1 MLFLGIAY
9 LSATIGLVPDPK
21 EQQTVLSQLVRVV
34 AGDGWVLILA
44 QIATA
49 LILILA
55 ANTSFA
61 DFPRLS
67 SFLARDGFLPRQF
80 AFRGDRLAF
89 TTGIIALASLAGI
102 LLVVFRGSV
111 ASLIPLYTL
120 GVFIAFTLSQAGML
134 RRWWTR
140 HEPGW
145 QRGLVING
153 LGAATTAVV
162 AIVVGVSNFTSG
174 AWLVIVL
181 VPLMM
186 GMLTAIR
193 RHYRSFDAALKTDP
207 ATTTVTA
214 TAEPIVIVPRCPARP
229 PRAGSPGL
237 RAQASDRATAIH
249 VTNDAA
255 DATALR
261 EQWSELGKGMEL
273 VVVESPYR
281 ALMGPLL
288 RYMDALQ
295 AQDPTRPIVVVLSEI
310 VPRHWWENFLHN
322 QSSLRLKL
330 RLFGR
335 RNTIVVDV
343 PYHLD

>member
-1 MLFLGIAY
+1 V
-9 LSATIGLVPDPK
+9 LV
-21 EQQTVLSQLVRVV
+21 
-34 AGDGWVLILA
+34 LA
-44 QIATA
+44 QVATA

-67 SFLARDGFLPRQF
+67 SFLARDAFLPRQF

-89 TTGIIALASLAGI
+89 TTGIVSLAG
-102 LLVVFRGSV
+102 LAVVLIVLFNASV
-111 ASLIPLYTL
+111 AGLIPLYTI

-134 RRWWTR
+134 FRWWR
-140 HEPGW
+140 RREPGW

-153 LGAATTAVV
+153 LGALTTAVV

-174 AWLVIVL
+174 AWLVMVL
-181 VPLMM
+181 TPLMM
-186 GMLTAIR
+186 LMLTAIR
-193 RHYRSFDAALKTDP
+193 RHYRAFDAALRP
-207 ATTTVTA
+207 AGIAPDGSAAVVPGATAGPTITPGATAGPTITT
-214 TAEPIVIVPRCPARP
+214 TAEPIVIVPIARIDRPALGALAFAR
-229 PRAGSPGL
+229 RLSP
-237 RAQASDRATAIH
+237 RATAIH
-249 VTNDAA
+249 VTNDAT
-255 DATALR
+255 DATGLR
-261 EQWSELGKGMEL
+261 EQWTKLGNGMEL

-295 AQDPTRPIVVVLSEI
+295 AQDPSRPVVVVLSEI
-310 VPRHWWENFLHN
+310 VPRHWWENLLHN

-335 RNTIVVDV
+335 RNTIVADV